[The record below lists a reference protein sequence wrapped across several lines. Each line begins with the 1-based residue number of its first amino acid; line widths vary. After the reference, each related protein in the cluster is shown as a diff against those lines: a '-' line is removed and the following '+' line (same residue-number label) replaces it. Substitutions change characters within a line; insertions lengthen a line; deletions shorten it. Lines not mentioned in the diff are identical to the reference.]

1 MIDYI
6 KGQIIELTPTELVL
20 ENHGI
25 GYSILISLQT
35 YEAFQLQT
43 QAVAYIHHY
52 IREDEELFYGFATKD
67 ERELFR
73 LLIGV
78 SGIGVASARMM
89 LSTLSSE
96 EIRQAILAG
105 DVNRIKSVKGIG
117 LKSAQ
122 RLILELKDKV
132 AKGEGAETPPSSRPT
147 IPPWWTKPQPPLP
160 CWDSPKPI
168 SARSCRAYSKNTPTQ
183 RWKTSSSLPC
193 KNFNVPRGTIFELT
207 TEINQQN
214 GNIGGGDPG
223 DSGSLSNGLGLVSF
237 QFLATLNGQTLNLVK
252 IKVGRNPDV
261 LQARILLGL

>member
-6 KGQIIELTPTELVL
+6 KGQIIELTPTELIL

-25 GYSILISLQT
+25 GYSLLISLQT

-43 QAVAYIHHY
+43 QVVAYIHHY

-89 LSTLSSE
+89 LSTLSAE
-96 EIRQAILAG
+96 EIRQAILAE

-122 RLILELKDKV
+122 RLVLELKDKIV
-132 AKGEGAETPPSSRPT
+132 KGAGADSSALF
-147 IPPWWTKPQPPLP
+147 KS
-160 CWDSPKPI
+160 DH
-168 SARSCRAYSKNTPTQ
+168 SALADEATTALTMLGFSKA
-183 RWKTSSSLPC
+183 
-193 KNFNVPRGTIFELT
+193 
-207 TEINQQN
+207 
-214 GNIGGGDPG
+214 NIGKVMPAILKDNPNARVE
-223 DSGSLSNGLGLVSF
+223 DI
-237 QFLATLNGQTLNLVK
+237 
-252 IKVGRNPDV
+252 IKAALKR
-261 LQARILLGL
+261 L